1 MKARFQDE
9 GYPLAPSAVR
19 SAMLRANPV
28 RTRADLVVVTPSPSI
43 WREAGETATP
53 GSAWRKSTDRGL
65 GEILPMVRL
74 RGSRAEASHQSGF
87 NRPEKWADSRFLLDC
102 LDRNLQCEKRQMV
115 QWQLQE
121 AKNRFSEVVQRAK
134 REGPQTITL
143 RGERA
148 AVILSSAD
156 YDRLTQG
163 RPSLVDDLLAGPS
176 FDDDLVRVI
185 ARRAERPSRD
195 VLLRCISSIRISS
208 PKPGAAQ
215 RRPCP
220 GFAPSTRLA
229 FFSASSPLVR

>member
-1 MKARFQDE
+1 
-9 GYPLAPSAVR
+9 
-19 SAMLRANPV
+19 
-28 RTRADLVVVTPSPSI
+28 
-43 WREAGETATP
+43 
-53 GSAWRKSTDRGL
+53 
-65 GEILPMVRL
+65 
-74 RGSRAEASHQSGF
+74 
-87 NRPEKWADSRFLLDC
+87 
-102 LDRNLQCEKRQMV
+102 MV

-215 RRPCP
+215 RRPCH

-229 FFSASSPLVR
+229 FFSVLSRLVR